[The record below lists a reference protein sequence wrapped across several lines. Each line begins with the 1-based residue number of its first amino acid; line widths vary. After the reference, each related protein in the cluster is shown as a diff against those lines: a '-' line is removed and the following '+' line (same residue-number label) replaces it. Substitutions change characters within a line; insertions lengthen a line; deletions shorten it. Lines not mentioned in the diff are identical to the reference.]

1 MFIQEFY
8 SNIHG
13 VDTDVPQFVTTFRG
27 TRIVVTSDLISE
39 VLRVPRVAY
48 PHYPG
53 CEHLRTVS
61 RDDFP
66 SHFYEKPSLWGS
78 ALNNPCSGFAKGP
91 HSFNMVMTFNL
102 TPLSYYNSIT
112 KPRARFLLSL
122 MEGRSIEFPS
132 HFITSILDMYLDT
145 ATYISSSFLWLS
157 HGSFRT
163 SPFLFLSLLF
173 SLSWV
178 PLALV
183 LSSRVRLNFN

>member
-1 MFIQEFY
+1 MHDI
-8 SNIHG
+8 
-13 VDTDVPQFVTTFRG
+13 DTAVPQFVTTFRG
-27 TRIVVTSDLISE
+27 TRIVVTPNLISE
-39 VLRVPRVAY
+39 VLHIPKVTHLDY
-48 PHYPG
+48 PH
-53 CEHLRTVS
+53 CERLWTVS
-61 RDDFP
+61 RDDFF
-66 SHFYEKPSLWGS
+66 SHFYEKPSLWGG